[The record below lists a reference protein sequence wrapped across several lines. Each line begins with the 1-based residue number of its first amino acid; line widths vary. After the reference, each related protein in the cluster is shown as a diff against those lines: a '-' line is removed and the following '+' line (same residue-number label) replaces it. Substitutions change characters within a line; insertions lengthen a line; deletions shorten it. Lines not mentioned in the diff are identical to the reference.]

1 MNRPCRGGGTGLRE
15 GKSEMS
21 FAQNLAELRKYYGLS
36 QEELAGRIGVSRQT
50 LSKYE
55 TGESVPDIEKCKILA
70 DVLNVSVDALISYD
84 RNKRGKDPGRES
96 DSAFE
101 LGVPLKSTHV
111 FGIVRVGDRGEII
124 LPAKA
129 RRMFDIRTGDN
140 LIAIGDENHG
150 IALIRER
157 GLLDL
162 LSAARGKK
170 IPK

>member
-1 MNRPCRGGGTGLRE
+1 
-15 GKSEMS
+15 MS
-21 FAQNLAELRKYYGLS
+21 FSENLVELRKYYGFS
-36 QEELAGRIGVSRQT
+36 QEELADRIGVSRQT

-70 DVLNVSVDALISYD
+70 DILEVSVDALISYD
-84 RNKRGKDPGRES
+84 KNERGGKHGREN
-96 DSAFE
+96 DSAFD
-101 LGVPLKSTHV
+101 LGVPIKGTHV
-111 FGIVRVGDRGEII
+111 FGIVRVGEHGQII
-124 LPAKA
+124 IPAKA

-162 LSAARGKK
+162 LSAARGRK
-170 IPK
+170 I